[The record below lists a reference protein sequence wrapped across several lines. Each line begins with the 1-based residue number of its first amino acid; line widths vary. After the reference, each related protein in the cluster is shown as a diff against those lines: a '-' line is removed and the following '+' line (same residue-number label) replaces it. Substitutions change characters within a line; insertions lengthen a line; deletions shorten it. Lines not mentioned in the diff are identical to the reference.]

1 MTNNAI
7 NMSINKLIQ
16 SHFKKSIQKMFL
28 VILTNS
34 YTSNSE
40 KRHACVQEI
49 PIEFW
54 IKLSS
59 KAIMLFFFE
68 KKV

>member
-7 NMSINKLIQ
+7 NMSINNLY
-16 SHFKKSIQKMFL
+16 SHILRNRFKKCFF
-28 VILTNS
+28 VILANS
-34 YTSNSE
+34 YTSNFE

-59 KAIMLFFFE
+59 KAIMLFF
-68 KKV
+68 